1 MEQKDTIL
9 VLEDLMSAC
18 IGTVGEVQTEDNRIL
33 FVGRVTAYDKGQQE
47 LEIQLHRGSETPRG
61 VLHRMPVKVQIHPG
75 RGWESVAVLYGEVS
89 ACAEDYWKI
98 AIKNM
103 VVCAE
108 NRRAFRQ
115 KVRAE
120 GWVFWGEK
128 LQNRAQCQLA
138 DISLVGVGFTSK
150 AELPVGDRVQLTLP
164 QLRENGPEY
173 QLTCTVVGRRNTA
186 PEGMPPLWHY
196 GGDFGGLDRRLES
209 QLCRDILALQAKS
222 VNRKQ

>member
-9 VLEDLMSAC
+9 VLEDLMAAC

-33 FVGRVTAYDKGQQE
+33 FVGRVTAYDKGRRE

-61 VLHRMPVKVQIHPG
+61 VLHGMPVKVQIHP
-75 RGWESVAVLYGEVS
+75 RHGWNSVTVLYGEVS

-98 AIKNM
+98 AVKN
-103 VVCAE
+103 VVACAE

-120 GWVFWGEK
+120 GRVYWGDNLE
-128 LQNRAQCQLA
+128 NREQCRLE
-138 DISLVGVGFTSK
+138 DISLVGVGFLSK
-150 AELPVGDRVQLTLP
+150 AELPVGSRIQLSLP
-164 QLRENGPEY
+164 RLREGGPEY
-173 QLTCTVVGRRNTA
+173 QFTCSVVGRRNTA
-186 PEGMPPLWHY
+186 AEGLPPLWHY
-196 GGDFGGLDRRLES
+196 GCDFGGLNQRLES

-222 VNRKQ
+222 VNRKR